1 MADQETLA
9 LEIAEE
15 ILWPWFQEQIQPYAL
30 RRDLFGMLK
39 CGEQQWFGLPE
50 AITRYLAARDKAQA
64 ERDEKVLN
72 FINEWGGI
80 DGGHHKQWVL
90 DQLVR
95 IVAGDGYEQWV
106 AEHRAGDE
114 GPDTYEWDEGIAP

>member
-1 MADQETLA
+1 MADQEALA

-64 ERDEKVLN
+64 ERDEKVGEILRWLYGLAPEG
-72 FINEWGGI
+72 FAPRRPDAGAYWWRTEMSQRLEAAGMGDLLAPEEGG
-80 DGGHHKQWVL
+80 
-90 DQLVR
+90 R
-95 IVAGDGYEQWV
+95 
-106 AEHRAGDE
+106 R
-114 GPDTYEWDEGIAP
+114 